1 MSLNRRIKGL
11 ALKVGPL
18 GENDRLLT
26 ILSYEEGLIRLAVP
40 GARRPKSK
48 LAATS
53 ALTFLEIQLGGNSNF
68 PRARQIKVLKSFSNL
83 GEKLETLATAQSL
96 IELSMLLVG
105 ANDPQPEILEAVLIH
120 LERLQKNKI
129 EALEI
134 LANCVQACIHLLA
147 LGGYGLPLHKCCRS
161 GTSLEPPIGNWEW
174 NCSLIEDEGFEIGK
188 IDNSKVT
195 LNASELALLQR
206 LLKPY
211 LPRKK
216 ESGEILGPLKVW
228 LKLLKLLEVWINAN
242 LKKNVNS
249 FGMLRNSYL
258 NNNSLGMG

>member
-105 ANDPQPEILEAVLIH
+105 ANDPQPEILKAVLIH

-129 EALEI
+129 GA
-134 LANCVQACIHLLA
+134 
-147 LGGYGLPLHKCCRS
+147 
-161 GTSLEPPIGNWEW
+161 
-174 NCSLIEDEGFEIGK
+174 
-188 IDNSKVT
+188 
-195 LNASELALLQR
+195 
-206 LLKPY
+206 
-211 LPRKK
+211 
-216 ESGEILGPLKVW
+216 
-228 LKLLKLLEVWINAN
+228 
-242 LKKNVNS
+242 
-249 FGMLRNSYL
+249 
-258 NNNSLGMG
+258 